1 MPPKDSQPPPP
12 HRPRRERAAP
22 APERPDVASTAMSP
36 GAIEGEAARL
46 AVDLAR
52 DQLAEQLA
60 AIDGDDV
67 KALGFLAV
75 EIAAMAS
82 LFASRRSLDS
92 LWWLPS
98 IGFGLAAAL
107 LMGALSRRRFRPGKE
122 PLEVYFTDSKTPALD
137 VVLALR
143 AARLQIVQIRG
154 SRWRRWPYNLSLVLL
169 AVSVVGGGLTLL
181 GVH

>member
-1 MPPKDSQPPPP
+1 M
-12 HRPRRERAAP
+12 A
-22 APERPDVASTAMSP
+22 P

-82 LFASRRSLDS
+82 LFASRQSLDT
-92 LWWLPS
+92 LWWLPC

-122 PLEVYFTDSKTPALD
+122 PLEVYFTDSTTPALD

-154 SRWRRWPYNLSLVLL
+154 SRWRRWPYNLSLALL
-169 AVSVVGGGLTLL
+169 AVSVVGGGVTLL